1 MRPRRIGT
9 CGRQCGPRTAR
20 RGGGRGDLSCARHR
34 PPRAAEHRSRQ
45 RRPCHSRRWHG
56 VCFRFV
62 ESTTSL
68 PGALVSR
75 TAEPAPNANPGSDRV
90 GPSRTRVARGVA
102 PLRAALDAAGSV
114 MSRLRR
120 HFAPLAADS
129 ISPLNLPP
137 VRMGLLTK
145 LNVLTV
151 GLIFLTAIAITGL
164 YVWKEWRLS
173 QTELRA
179 EGSTLVAMLAEATEH
194 GLATND
200 RTNLVAI
207 LDSLAVEGDVAY
219 VRVLDANRRTLIE
232 RTFADSLQ
240 DVAVPELPR
249 AVPIAAT
256 AMTMERVIGGRRYL
270 ELVAP
275 VLGRISPP
283 VPPAEDGSG
292 SGMAPKAA
300 AAGPIGYVRLGMTFE
315 RENAD
320 FRRTILGA
328 MSIVALLVVLAIGA
342 TLLLPRRLV
351 APMRRLMRAA
361 RAVGSGK
368 LDVYVPASSADELG
382 LLTHT
387 FNHMTQRLAES
398 QAEVATYQ
406 RTLEDKVAQR
416 TKELEIATAHAYKL
430 AQHDILTGLP
440 NRSLLNQRLKQ
451 ILAQS
456 QRDGSNVACLFL
468 DFDHFKRINDTL
480 GHDSGDQ
487 LLQAVA
493 QRLTSAVRESDT
505 VARLGGDEFVLILP
519 GLDPAHATFETM
531 TVLARVRESFLA
543 PFRLSDQMPTLTC
556 SIGVSMYPLDASDP
570 VTLIKQADTAM
581 YAAKEAG
588 RNAYRFYTAD
598 MNARVQ
604 LRLQLETDM
613 RRGLMDDEFFLVYQ
627 PQIEMQT
634 GRAVG
639 VEALLRWRDPDRGVI
654 APSEFIPVAEESGM
668 IQALGA
674 RVLRDACRQVV
685 AWHRRGMML
694 RLSVNLSVPQLQH
707 ESWLGVVDEALS
719 SSGLPAHYL
728 DLEITESVIITHPEK
743 AVATLIKLKQRG
755 LSITVD
761 DFGTGYSSLSY
772 LARLPIQSVKVDQRF
787 VHGIDLNRN
796 DEAITQ
802 AIIAL
807 SHSLGLRVIAEGV
820 ETAAQFDFLK
830 RHGCEEAQ
838 GFLIARPMEEP
849 ELRNWWRMQEEEHR
863 IVGRQSDMWLP
874 EG

>member
-1 MRPRRIGT
+1 
-9 CGRQCGPRTAR
+9 
-20 RGGGRGDLSCARHR
+20 
-34 PPRAAEHRSRQ
+34 
-45 RRPCHSRRWHG
+45 
-56 VCFRFV
+56 
-62 ESTTSL
+62 
-68 PGALVSR
+68 
-75 TAEPAPNANPGSDRV
+75 
-90 GPSRTRVARGVA
+90 
-102 PLRAALDAAGSV
+102 

-120 HFAPLAADS
+120 RFAPLAADS

-137 VRMGLLTK
+137 VQMGLLTK
-145 LNVLTV
+145 LNLLTV
-151 GLIFLTAIAITGL
+151 GLIFLTAIATTGL
-164 YVWKEWRLS
+164 YIWKEWRVS
-173 QTELRA
+173 EAELRA
-179 EGSTLVAMLAEATEH
+179 QGSTLVGMLAEATEH
-194 GLATND
+194 GLATGD
-200 RTNLVAI
+200 RANLLAI
-207 LDSLAVEGDVAY
+207 STSLGIEGDIAY
-219 VRVLDANRRTLIE
+219 LRVLDANRRTIAE
-232 RTFADSLQ
+232 RTFAESLRG
-240 DVAVPELPR
+240 VAVPDLPR
-249 AVPIAAT
+249 ALPIAT
-256 AMTMERVIGGRRYL
+256 TIVTEPTIEGRRYL
-270 ELVAP
+270 EFVAP
-275 VLGRISPP
+275 VLVRTTL
-283 VPPAEDGSG
+283 PAT
-292 SGMAPKAA
+292 AA
-300 AAGPIGYVRLGMTFE
+300 AEGNGAGADPRLRAAAPIGYLRLGMTFE
-315 RENAD
+315 RQNTE
-320 FRRTILGA
+320 FRRAILGA

-342 TLLLPRRLV
+342 TLLLTRRLV

-368 LDVYVPASSADELG
+368 LDVYVPASSGDELG

-634 GRAVG
+634 GRAIG

-654 APSEFIPVAEESGM
+654 APSEFIPIAEESGM

-674 RVLRDACRQVV
+674 RVLRDSCRQVI
-685 AWHRRGMML
+685 AWHRHGMML
-694 RLSVNLSVPQLQH
+694 RLSVNLSVQQLQH
-707 ESWLGVVDEALS
+707 DSWLSIVDEALS

-755 LSITVD
+755 VSITVD

-772 LARLPIQSVKVDQRF
+772 LARLPIQAVKVDQRF
-787 VHGIDLNRN
+787 VHGLEQNRN

-820 ETAAQFDFLK
+820 ETAGQFEFLK

-838 GFLIARPMEEP
+838 GFLISRPLEEP
-849 ELRNWWRMQEEEHR
+849 ELRNWWRMQEEENR
-863 IVGRQSDMWLP
+863 IVRRQGDMWQA

>member
-1 MRPRRIGT
+1 M
-9 CGRQCGPRTAR
+9 
-20 RGGGRGDLSCARHR
+20 
-34 PPRAAEHRSRQ
+34 
-45 RRPCHSRRWHG
+45 
-56 VCFRFV
+56 
-62 ESTTSL
+62 
-68 PGALVSR
+68 
-75 TAEPAPNANPGSDRV
+75 N
-90 GPSRTRVARGVA
+90 
-102 PLRAALDAAGSV
+102 
-114 MSRLRR
+114 RLRR
-120 HFAPLAADS
+120 HFAPLAADT

-145 LNVLTV
+145 LNLLTV
-151 GLIFLTAIAITGL
+151 GLIFVTALATTGL
-164 YVWKEWRLS
+164 YVWKEWRVVEA
-173 QTELRA
+173 ELQA
-179 EGSTLVAMLAEATEH
+179 QGTTLVAMLAEATEH
-194 GLATND
+194 GLVTDD
-200 RTNLVAI
+200 RANLTAI
-207 LDSLAVEGDVAY
+207 LDSLAIEGDVAY
-219 VRVLDANRRTLIE
+219 ARVLDANRNPVVA
-232 RTFADSLQ
+232 RTFSESLS
-240 DVAVPELPR
+240 DANMPELPR
-249 AVPIAAT
+249 AVPAAAGNGIAVSKL
-256 AMTMERVIGGRRYL
+256 EIGARRYL
-270 ELVAP
+270 ELVTPVRARTAAP
-275 VLGRISPP
+275 AASAGGAATAES
-283 VPPAEDGSG
+283 VP
-292 SGMAPKAA
+292 APN
-300 AAGPIGYVRLGMTFE
+300 GPIGYLQLGMTFE
-315 RENAD
+315 RQFAE
-320 FRRTILGA
+320 FKRTIMGA
-328 MSIVALLVVLAIGA
+328 LSIVALLVVVAIGA
-342 TLLLPRRLV
+342 TLLLTRGLV

-451 ILAQS
+451 IIAQA

-598 MNARVQ
+598 MNTRVQ

-627 PQIEMQT
+627 PQIEMLT

-639 VEALLRWRDPDRGVI
+639 VEALLRWRDPNRGVI
-654 APSEFIPVAEESGM
+654 APSEFIPIAEESGM

-674 RVLRDACRQVV
+674 RVLRDSCRQVIG
-685 AWHRRGMML
+685 WHRQGLML
-694 RLSVNLSVPQLQH
+694 RLSVNLSVQQLQH
-707 ESWLGVVDEALS
+707 DSWLSIVDEALA

-755 LSITVD
+755 VSITVD

-772 LARLPIQSVKVDQRF
+772 LARLPIQAVKVDQRF
-787 VHGIDLNRN
+787 VHGLEQNRN

-807 SHSLGLRVIAEGV
+807 SHSLGLRVIAEGI
-820 ETAAQFDFLK
+820 ETAGQFEFLK

-838 GFLIARPMEEP
+838 GFLISRPLEAP
-849 ELRNWWRMQEEEHR
+849 ELRSWWRMQEEENR
-863 IVGRQSDMWLP
+863 IVGRQTDMWQA

>member
-1 MRPRRIGT
+1 
-9 CGRQCGPRTAR
+9 
-20 RGGGRGDLSCARHR
+20 
-34 PPRAAEHRSRQ
+34 
-45 RRPCHSRRWHG
+45 
-56 VCFRFV
+56 
-62 ESTTSL
+62 
-68 PGALVSR
+68 
-75 TAEPAPNANPGSDRV
+75 
-90 GPSRTRVARGVA
+90 
-102 PLRAALDAAGSV
+102 
-114 MSRLRR
+114 LRR
-120 HFAPLAADS
+120 HLGPLASES

-145 LNVLTV
+145 LNLVTV
-151 GLIFLTAIAITGL
+151 GLIFLTAVATTGFYL
-164 YVWKEWRLS
+164 WQRLRVDES
-173 QTELRA
+173 DLRS
-179 EGSTLVAMLAEATEH
+179 EGSTVTAMLSEMSER
-194 GLATND
+194 GLTADD
-200 RTNLVAI
+200 RTRVDAVLENLEIDGDYAYIVL
-207 LDSLAVEGDVAY
+207 LDPQQRPIIDRRFGEARGVELPPLGSGAALPAPGKTISVE
-219 VRVLDANRRTLIE
+219 RTL
-232 RTFADSLQ
+232 R
-240 DVAVPELPR
+240 
-249 AVPIAAT
+249 
-256 AMTMERVIGGRRYL
+256 GRRYI
-270 ELVAP
+270 ELIARVANTP
-275 VLGRISPP
+275 PSAPTPLAPRGLPDPPADATP
-283 VPPAEDGSG
+283 VPTTARTPVAL
-292 SGMAPKAA
+292 
-300 AAGPIGYVRLGMTFE
+300 IRVGMTFE
-315 RENAD
+315 RQQD
-320 FRRTILGA
+320 QFRKTLYGSLAVVALMLAVSIGA
-328 MSIVALLVVLAIGA
+328 MWVL
-342 TLLLPRRLV
+342 TRRLV

-387 FNHMTQRLAES
+387 FNHMTQRLSES
-398 QAEVATYQ
+398 QSEVATYQ
-406 RTLEDKVAQR
+406 RTLEEKVTQR

-451 ILAQS
+451 ILAQA
-456 QRDGSNVACLFL
+456 QRDGSHVACLFL

-487 LLQAVA
+487 LLQAVG

-543 PFRLSDQMPTLTC
+543 PFRLGDQTPTLTS

-570 VTLIKQADTAM
+570 VSLIKQADTAM

-627 PQIEMQT
+627 PLIDMQT
-634 GRAVG
+634 DRAVG

-654 APSEFIPVAEESGM
+654 APSEFIPIAEESGM

-694 RLSVNLSVPQLQH
+694 RLSVNLSVQQLQH
-707 ESWLGVVDEALS
+707 ESWLGVVDEALA
-719 SSGLPAHYL
+719 SSGLASHYL

-743 AVATLIKLKQRG
+743 AVATLVKLKQRG

>member
-1 MRPRRIGT
+1 M
-9 CGRQCGPRTAR
+9 
-20 RGGGRGDLSCARHR
+20 
-34 PPRAAEHRSRQ
+34 
-45 RRPCHSRRWHG
+45 
-56 VCFRFV
+56 
-62 ESTTSL
+62 
-68 PGALVSR
+68 
-75 TAEPAPNANPGSDRV
+75 NP
-90 GPSRTRVARGVA
+90 
-102 PLRAALDAAGSV
+102 
-114 MSRLRR
+114 LRR
-120 HFAPLAADS
+120 HLTPLNAET

-151 GLIFLTAIAITGL
+151 GLIFLSAISTTGL
-164 YVWKEWRLS
+164 YLWKEWRVGE
-173 QTELRA
+173 TELRGQ
-179 EGSTLVAMLAEATEH
+179 GSMLVAILAEASEH
-194 GLATND
+194 GLSTND
-200 RTNLVAI
+200 RSYLDGI
-207 LDSLAVEGDVAY
+207 LDSLAVESDIAY
-219 VRVLDANRRTLIE
+219 VRILDAQRRTFAE
-232 RTFADSLQ
+232 RMFADSLQ
-240 DVAVPELPR
+240 QVAVPDITRGTSLP
-249 AVPIAAT
+249 AAGKID
-256 AMTMERVIGGRRYL
+256 VSQPSIGGRRYIQL
-270 ELVAP
+270 LTPVRSAPASVAP
-275 VLGRISPP
+275 APAPDAGENATPAP
-283 VPPAEDGSG
+283 PPAT
-292 SGMAPKAA
+292 ART
-300 AAGPIGYVRLGMTFE
+300 IGYVQLGMTFE
-315 RENAD
+315 RQNAD
-320 FRRTILGA
+320 FRRTIIGA
-328 MSIVALLVVLAIGA
+328 LAVVGLLVVLAIGA
-342 TLLLPRRLV
+342 TLLLTRRLV

-368 LDVYVPASSADELG
+368 LDVYVPASSGDELG

-387 FNHMTQRLAES
+387 FNHMTQRLSEA

-451 ILAQS
+451 ILAQA
-456 QRDGSNVACLFL
+456 QRDGTHVACLFL

-543 PFRLSDQMPTLTC
+543 PFRLSDQVPTLTC
-556 SIGVSMYPLDASDP
+556 SVGVSMYPLDASDP
-570 VTLIKQADTAM
+570 VSLIKQADTAM

-613 RRGLMDDEFFLVYQ
+613 RRGLMDDEFFLVFQ
-627 PQIEMQT
+627 PQIEMQS

-639 VEALLRWRDPDRGVI
+639 VEALVRWRDPERGVI
-654 APSEFIPVAEESGM
+654 APAEFIPIAEESGM

-674 RVLRDACRQVV
+674 RVLRDSCRTVV
-685 AWHRRGMML
+685 GWHRQGMML
-694 RLSVNLSVPQLQH
+694 RLSVNLSVQQLQH
-707 ESWLGVVDEALS
+707 DSWLGIVDEALAA
-719 SSGLPAHYL
+719 SGLPTHYL

-743 AVATLIKLKQRG
+743 AVATLVKLKQRG
-755 LSITVD
+755 VSITID

-772 LARLPIQSVKVDQRF
+772 LARLPIQAVKVDQRF
-787 VHGIDLNRN
+787 VHGLEQNRN
-796 DEAITQ
+796 DETITQ

-820 ETAAQFDFLK
+820 ETAAQFEFLK

-838 GFLIARPMEEP
+838 GFLISRPLEELA
-849 ELRNWWRMQEEEHR
+849 LRNWWRMQELENR
-863 IVGRQSDMWLP
+863 IVGRQGDMWQA

>member
-1 MRPRRIGT
+1 
-9 CGRQCGPRTAR
+9 
-20 RGGGRGDLSCARHR
+20 
-34 PPRAAEHRSRQ
+34 
-45 RRPCHSRRWHG
+45 
-56 VCFRFV
+56 VK
-62 ESTTSL
+62 
-68 PGALVSR
+68 
-75 TAEPAPNANPGSDRV
+75 
-90 GPSRTRVARGVA
+90 
-102 PLRAALDAAGSV
+102 
-114 MSRLRR
+114 RLRR
-120 HFAPLAADS
+120 HFGPLASES

-145 LNVLTV
+145 LNAVTI
-151 GLIFLTAIAITGL
+151 GLIFVTAIATTGFYL
-164 YVWKEWRLS
+164 WQRLRVDES
-173 QTELRA
+173 DLRS
-179 EGSTLVAMLAEATEH
+179 EGSTVAVLLTEMVERGLSDDERSRVDGVLENLEADGDYAYVVMLDPTRRTIIDRRFGDGRSLELPP
-194 GLATND
+194 LANNAALPAPGKT
-200 RTNLVAI
+200 
-207 LDSLAVEGDVAY
+207 LAVD
-219 VRVLDANRRTLIE
+219 RILR
-232 RTFADSLQ
+232 
-240 DVAVPELPR
+240 
-249 AVPIAAT
+249 
-256 AMTMERVIGGRRYL
+256 GRRYV
-270 ELVAP
+270 ELIASV
-275 VLGRISPP
+275 GK
-283 VPPAEDGSG
+283 PPASIEALPADAS
-292 SGMAPKAA
+292 SAPAA
-300 AAGPIGYVRLGMTFE
+300 SRTPVALIRVGMTFE
-315 RENAD
+315 RQQAQ
-320 FRRTILGA
+320 FRRTLYGSLAVVALMLAVTIGA
-328 MSIVALLVVLAIGA
+328 MWML
-342 TLLLPRRLV
+342 TRRLV

-368 LDVYVPASSADELG
+368 LDIYVPASAADELG

-387 FNHMTQRLAES
+387 FNHMTQRLSES

-406 RTLEDKVAQR
+406 RTLEDKVTQR

-451 ILAQS
+451 ILAQA
-456 QRDGSNVACLFL
+456 QRDASHVACLFL

-487 LLQAVA
+487 LLQAVG

-505 VARLGGDEFVLILP
+505 VARLGGDEFVIILP

-543 PFRLSDQMPTLTC
+543 PFRLGDQTPTLTS
-556 SIGVSMYPLDASDP
+556 SIGVSMYPLDAADP
-570 VTLIKQADTAM
+570 VSLIKQADTAM

-627 PQIEMQT
+627 PLIDMQT
-634 GRAVG
+634 DRAVG
-639 VEALLRWRDPDRGVI
+639 VEALLRWRDPDRGII
-654 APSEFIPVAEESGM
+654 APAEFIPIAEESGM

-674 RVLRDACRQVV
+674 RVLRGACRQVV
-685 AWHRRGMML
+685 AWHRQGMML
-694 RLSVNLSVPQLQH
+694 RLSVNLSVQQLQH
-707 ESWLGVVDEALS
+707 ESWLGVVDEALAAT
-719 SSGLPAHYL
+719 GLASHYL

-743 AVATLIKLKQRG
+743 AVATLMKLKQRG

-772 LARLPIQSVKVDQRF
+772 LARLPIQAVKVDQRF
-787 VHGIDLNRN
+787 VHGLDHNRN

-830 RHGCEEAQ
+830 RNGCEEAQ

-849 ELRNWWRMQEEEHR
+849 ELRNWWRMQQEEQR
-863 IVGRQSDMWLP
+863 IVGRQSDMWMS